1 MRMRAPSLS
10 REEAMNIKLVLRLV
24 GRVMAAESFA
34 LFFPM
39 AVALLYRESP
49 VPFLLSIL
57 IILAISLPHAHRKA
71 LFPS

>member
-1 MRMRAPSLS
+1 
-10 REEAMNIKLVLRLV
+10 MNIKLVLRLV

-57 IILAISLPHAHRKA
+57 IILAISLPLASMRTEK
-71 LFPS
+71 PS